1 MPGQDKPK
9 MIDQKAP
16 SCATCRFYCQT
27 IDPENRLYFDENSGE
42 CRRHPPHGS
51 FVWHKTRPQHWCGEW
66 RPQAERVR
74 SWERIAT
81 HAKDDK
87 PVLLYKKGAFCKQS
101 GMLVG
106 YWNARFNKWH
116 DDGDRLFEHDEF
128 SHWIALPEP
137 PEL

>member
-1 MPGQDKPK
+1 
-9 MIDQKAP
+9 MIERQQQ

-42 CRRHPPHGS
+42 CRRHPPRGS
-51 FVWHKTRPQHWCGEW
+51 YIWHKTRPTHWCGEW
-66 RPQAERVR
+66 QPQSEKARTWQRV
-74 SWERIAT
+74 AT
-81 HAKDDK
+81 HGKDDA

-101 GMLVG
+101 GMLIG

-128 SHWIALPEP
+128 SHWMALPEP
-137 PEL
+137 PEM